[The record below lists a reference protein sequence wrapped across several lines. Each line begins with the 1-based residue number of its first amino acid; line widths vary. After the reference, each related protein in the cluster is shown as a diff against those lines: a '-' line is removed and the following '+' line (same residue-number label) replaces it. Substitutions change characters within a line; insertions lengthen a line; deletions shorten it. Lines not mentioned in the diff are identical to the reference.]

1 MSTAQLVAA
10 VRDCPP
16 ILVAEVSHRHAP
28 LVWGIHNLGSDVGE
42 YGVSVGEGTTIE
54 SDQSLAR
61 SG

>member
-10 VRDCPP
+10 VWDCPP
-16 ILVAEVSHRHAP
+16 ILVAEVSHRHAS
-28 LVWGIHNLGSDVGE
+28 LVWGIHNLGSDVC
-42 YGVSVGEGTTIE
+42 GVSVGEGTTIE